1 VQRALAAHH
10 INTSVSRAGSTRF
23 DFELRGISEVV
34 RASVH
39 YFNTE
44 EELQR
49 LLDAVAGLAAAGAK

>member
-1 VQRALAAHH
+1 MQQALAAQH

-23 DFELRGISEVV
+23 DFEQRGIAEVV

-44 EELQR
+44 GELQQ
-49 LLDAVAGLAAAGAK
+49 LLRAVAGLAAADQD